1 MARIKTVVSIEV
13 EGVMYFRMSSG
24 VCYWTDCLKDAKMYS
39 GKARAKL
46 TEIKNY
52 VLQCTHPDHP
62 SNQRPRMYI
71 YTQGGYVGFQDS
83 DAIWLKEHHL
93 KTLKLHEVVF
103 DIKPC
108 KV

>member
-1 MARIKTVVSIEV
+1 MRIKTVVTIEH

-52 VLQCTHPDHP
+52 VTREHP
-62 SNQRPRMYI
+62 SNQPPRMYI
-71 YTQGGYVGFQDS
+71 YTQGGYAGFSDS

-93 KTLKLHEVVF
+93 KTLKLHEVIF